1 MFTVGSDIVPMSP
14 LAAWAVVIAHSVV
27 LFAFASEGLER
38 LLAAHGLPTIP
49 LVPVSS
55 SQAIV
60 GAIVGLGLMRGG
72 RDVDWR
78 LVRNIGV
85 GWLTTP
91 IVAAAVCFIALFIVQ
106 NVFEQPVHR

>member
-1 MFTVGSDIVPMSP
+1 MSTVGSGIVPMSP
-14 LAAWAVVIAHSVV
+14 VAVWVVVIAHSIV
-27 LFAFASEGLER
+27 LFAFASEGLEH
-38 LLAAHGLPTIP
+38 LLATHGLPTIP

-78 LVRNIGV
+78 LVRHWRNEHERP
-85 GWLTTP
+85 TR
-91 IVAAAVCFIALFIVQ
+91 ASSA
-106 NVFEQPVHR
+106 